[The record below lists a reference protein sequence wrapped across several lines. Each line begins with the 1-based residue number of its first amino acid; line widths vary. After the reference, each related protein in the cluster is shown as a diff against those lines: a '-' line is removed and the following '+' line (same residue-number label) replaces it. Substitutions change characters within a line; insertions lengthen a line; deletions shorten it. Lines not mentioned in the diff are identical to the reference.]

1 MAMVSI
7 SVLGRAQW
15 PDSLAGMHE
24 VTPGQGEIIGD
35 SPDRTVELLAELEAV
50 HATISRFGPGRDG
63 ADLHVH
69 REHTDVF
76 VVLEGT
82 LTLKVEGGAR
92 TVSGPAIVAVPP
104 MVVHGFRNAS
114 DADVWYVNL
123 HMPGTGFGDY
133 MRGLRERR
141 RVPFDQFD
149 PPADGAGIVPSSE
162 IVIAP
167 SPVAVAGTSIVLGED
182 GTVTVGDQL
191 RINPRRG

>member
-1 MAMVSI
+1 M
-7 SVLGRAQW
+7 LE
-15 PDSLAGMHE
+15 L
-24 VTPGQGEIIGD
+24 TPGQGELIGD
-35 SPDRTVELLAELEAV
+35 SADRTVELLAELEAV
-50 HATISRFGPGRDG
+50 HATLSRFGAGRDG

-92 TVSGPAIVAVPP
+92 TVGAGNIVLVPP
-104 MVVHGFRNAS
+104 MVAHGFRNAG
-114 DADVWYVNL
+114 AVELWYVNL

-133 MRGLRERR
+133 MRGLRDQR

-149 PPADGAGIVPSSE
+149 PPADGAGLRPADE

-167 SPVAVAGTSIVLGED
+167 SPVALGATPIVLDAD
-182 GTVTVGDQL
+182 GTVTVGDHL
-191 RINPRRG
+191 RIRRA

>member
-1 MAMVSI
+1 MAAAQHRIGAMIV
-7 SVLGRAQW
+7 VPARA
-15 PDSLAGMHE
+15 GE
-24 VTPGQGEIIGD
+24 VIGD
-35 SPDRTVELLAELEAV
+35 APDRRVEILSDHGSL
-50 HATISRFGPGRDG
+50 HATWSRFGPGRDG

-69 REHTDVF
+69 RRHSDLF
-76 VVLEGT
+76 YVLEGE
-82 LTLKVEGGAR
+82 LTVRLGPDGDEMKVPAGKLAR
-92 TVSGPAIVAVPP
+92 VPP

-167 SPVAVAGTSIVLGED
+167 SPVAVAGTPIVLGED

-191 RINPRRG
+191 RINPRQG

>member
-1 MAMVSI
+1 M
-7 SVLGRAQW
+7 L
-15 PDSLAGMHE
+15 E

-35 SPDRTVELLAELEAV
+35 SPDRTVELLAELDPV

-82 LTLKVEGGAR
+82 LTLKVEGGVR
-92 TVSGPAIVAVPP
+92 MVGGGTVVLVPP

-123 HMPGTGFGDY
+123 HVPGTGFGDY
-133 MRGLRERR
+133 MRGLREGT

-149 PPADGAGIVPSSE
+149 PPADGAGVVPSSE
-162 IVIAP
+162 ILIAP
-167 SPVAVAGTSIVLGED
+167 PPVAVGGLGIVLDGD
-182 GTVTVGDQL
+182 GTLTVGDVL
-191 RINPRRG
+191 AINPRPGSAAR